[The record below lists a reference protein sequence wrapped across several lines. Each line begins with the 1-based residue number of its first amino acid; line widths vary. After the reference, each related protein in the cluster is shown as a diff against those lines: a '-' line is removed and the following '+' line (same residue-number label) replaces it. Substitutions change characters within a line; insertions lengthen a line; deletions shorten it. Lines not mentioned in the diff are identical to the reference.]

1 MSISSMKQAL
11 EALESVEKVNGWN
24 KDSIV
29 GRHCAQSA
37 HLLRQA
43 IAGAEDKDADEWYET
58 LLWGR
63 QEPVAWA
70 EFTKDYVAVCNES
83 SENAIPLYATPPKRE
98 WVGLATEEAREF
110 YESDL
115 SREELIHKIDEF
127 LEEKNT

>member
-1 MSISSMKQAL
+1 MNISAMKQAL

-83 SENAIPLYATPPKRE
+83 FENAIPLYATPPKRE
-98 WVGLATEEAREF
+98 WVGLATEEE
-110 YESDL
+110 ESFT
-115 SREELIHKIDEF
+115 RA
-127 LEEKNT
+127 T